1 MVLLNI
7 ILLIRIWLSL
17 SNSELNLIQ
26 PLLISLV
33 VVVLLSNGQIN
44 QVVNSE
50 EFLRLATCRKRMI
63 YMEIE
68 NIIIKYNINN
78 IKKY

>member
-1 MVLLNI
+1 
-7 ILLIRIWLSL
+7 L

-33 VVVLLSNGQIN
+33 VVVQLSNGQIN
-44 QVVNSE
+44 LVANSE
-50 EFLRLATCRKRMI
+50 ELLRLITCRKRMI

-68 NIIIKYNINN
+68 NNITIIENKISINHLILIHFLILKYCIK
-78 IKKY
+78 

>member
-33 VVVLLSNGQIN
+33 VVVLRSNGQIN

-50 EFLRLATCRKRMI
+50 EFLRATCRKRMI